1 MTKIINIIFL
11 LTLITFINPDAIAK
25 TKKDCSQYSTK
36 TFSGLAQKMRCKKGL
51 EPLKKNFFKSLSWKK
66 DKSKSTYIPEKP
78 CNEYS
83 TKSMVGLA
91 AKLRCIKNK

>member
-36 TFSGLAQKMRCKKGL
+36 TFAGLAQKMRCKKGL
-51 EPLKKNFFKSLSWKK
+51 EPLEKNFLKSLEWK
-66 DKSKSTYIPEKP
+66 KSKSKSAYIPGKP

-83 TKSMVGLA
+83 TNTIVGLA
-91 AKLRCIKNK
+91 SKLRCIKNK